1 MIRKIKNFQPVE
13 SVNLTTKRF
22 DIIAKASVR
31 DLKELN
37 TLTTEDIKSTSQVE
51 QTKTAII
58 LN

>member
-13 SVNLTTKRF
+13 SMDLITERF

-51 QTKTAII
+51 QTKTTII